1 MKTYERSLWVKALT
15 AHSLETICN
24 LAEEIGKNWQIK
36 YKVLPQNGLSLL
48 TLQDGV
54 FHEPY
59 YLGEIPI
66 SHAYL
71 SLINEQGDSYDGA
84 AQVMTD
90 SEDLV
95 VALAVCDAV
104 MANQLKGWE
113 QVANYIEL
121 GMKKREEENH
131 IRGTMLAKTKVNF
144 SFLSQEENNA
154 EN

>member
-1 MKTYERSLWVKALT
+1 MITYERSLWVKALT
-15 AHSLETICN
+15 AHPLENILN
-24 LAEEIGKNWQIK
+24 LAEEISQNWQVN
-36 YKVLPQNGLSLL
+36 YRSLPKNGLSLL

-71 SLINEQGDSYDGA
+71 SLINEQGESYDGA

-90 SEDLV
+90 SEELA

-104 MANQLKGWE
+104 MSNKLQGWE
-113 QVANYIEL
+113 KVANYIEL
-121 GMKKREEENH
+121 GMKKREEENR
-131 IRGTMLAKTKVNF
+131 IRGTILAKTKVNF
-144 SFLSQEENNA
+144 SLLSQEQND
-154 EN
+154 

>member
-1 MKTYERSLWVKALT
+1 MMTYERSLWVKALT
-15 AHSLETICN
+15 AHSLETIFN
-24 LAEEIGKNWQIK
+24 LAEEITKNCEVK
-36 YKVLPQNGLSLL
+36 YRSLPQNGLSLL

-71 SLINEQGDSYDGA
+71 SLINEQGESYDGA

-90 SEDLV
+90 SEDLA

-104 MANQLKGWE
+104 MANQLPGWE
-113 QVANYIEL
+113 KVSHCIEL
-121 GMKKREEENH
+121 GMEKREEENRM
-131 IRGTMLAKTKVNF
+131 RGAILAKTKVNF
-144 SFLSQEENNA
+144 SLLSQEENDA